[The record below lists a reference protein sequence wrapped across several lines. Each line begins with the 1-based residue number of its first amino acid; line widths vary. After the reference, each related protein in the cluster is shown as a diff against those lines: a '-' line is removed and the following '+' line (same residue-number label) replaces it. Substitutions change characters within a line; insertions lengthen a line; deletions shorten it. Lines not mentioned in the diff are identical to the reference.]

1 MLKTKLCQAQD
12 SLPRVLHFLRM
23 RRRRLLQL
31 ISIGALSPGFD
42 ALRAAEACRAIQAGP
57 AEPYRL
63 RFFRPDENELL
74 DALMEMII
82 PADSHSPGARD
93 AKVSLFAD
101 WMVSHDPAA
110 TQQKWRAGLQQMNEE
125 ARDTSLADAL
135 DRAAA
140 GEAHPESDLHRFFI
154 RLKQMTVDGYY
165 TSEIGLHQD
174 LQYEG
179 NGHLLKFPGCA
190 HSEHK
195 A

>member
-1 MLKTKLCQAQD
+1 M
-12 SLPRVLHFLRM
+12 LHFLWM
-23 RRRRLLQL
+23 RRRSLLQL
-31 ISIGALSPGFD
+31 ISVGALSPGFD
-42 ALRAAEACRAIQAGP
+42 ALRAMEVCRAIHAGP
-57 AEPYRL
+57 AEPYQL

-82 PADSHSPGARD
+82 PADAHSAGARE

-110 TQQKWRAGLQQMNEE
+110 IQQEWRTGLQRMNEE
-125 ARDTSLADAL
+125 ARNMSRADVLAK
-135 DRAAA
+135 AAA
-140 GEAHPESDLHRFFI
+140 GEAHPESDLDRFFI

-174 LQYEG
+174 LQYQG
-179 NGHLLKFPGCA
+179 NEHLLRFPACTHA
-190 HSEHK
+190 EHK

>member
-1 MLKTKLCQAQD
+1 
-12 SLPRVLHFLRM
+12 VLHFLWM
-23 RRRRLLQL
+23 RRRSLLQL
-31 ISIGALSPGFD
+31 ISVGALSPGFD
-42 ALRAAEACRAIQAGP
+42 ALRAMEVCRAIHAGP
-57 AEPYRL
+57 AEPYQL

-82 PADSHSPGARD
+82 PADAHSPGARE

-110 TQQKWRAGLQQMNEE
+110 IQQEWRTGLQRMNEE
-125 ARDTSLADAL
+125 ARNMSRADVLAK
-135 DRAAA
+135 AAA
-140 GEAHPESDLHRFFI
+140 GEAHPESDLDWFFI

-174 LQYEG
+174 LQYQG
-179 NGHLLKFPGCA
+179 NEHLLRFPACTHA
-190 HSEHK
+190 EHK

>member
-1 MLKTKLCQAQD
+1 
-12 SLPRVLHFLRM
+12 VLHFLWM
-23 RRRRLLQL
+23 RRRSLLQL
-31 ISIGALSPGFD
+31 ISVGALSPGFD
-42 ALRAAEACRAIQAGP
+42 ALRAMEVCRAIHAGP
-57 AEPYRL
+57 AEAYQL

-82 PADSHSPGARD
+82 PADAHSPGARE

-110 TQQKWRAGLQQMNEE
+110 IQQEWRTGLQRMNEE
-125 ARDTSLADAL
+125 ARNMSRADVLAK
-135 DRAAA
+135 AAA
-140 GEAHPESDLHRFFI
+140 GEAHPESDLDRFFI

-174 LQYEG
+174 LQYQG
-179 NGHLLKFPGCA
+179 NEHLLSFPACTHA
-190 HSEHK
+190 EHK

>member
-1 MLKTKLCQAQD
+1 
-12 SLPRVLHFLRM
+12 M
-23 RRRRLLQL
+23 RRRSLLQL
-31 ISIGALSPGFD
+31 ISVSALSPGFE
-42 ALRAAEACRAIQAGP
+42 ALRAMEACRAIHAGP
-57 AEPYRL
+57 AEPYQL
-63 RFFRPDENELL
+63 RFFRPEENEFL

-82 PADSHSPGARD
+82 PADAHSPGARE

-110 TQQKWRAGLQQMNEE
+110 VQQEWRTGLQRMNEE
-125 ARDTSLADAL
+125 ARNTSPADAL
-135 DRAAA
+135 AQAAA

-174 LQYEG
+174 LQYQG
-179 NGHLLKFPGCA
+179 NDHLLKFSGCE
-190 HSEHK
+190 HPEHK

>member
-1 MLKTKLCQAQD
+1 M
-12 SLPRVLHFLRM
+12 LHFLWM
-23 RRRRLLQL
+23 RRRSLLQL
-31 ISIGALSPGFD
+31 ISVGALSPGFD
-42 ALRAAEACRAIQAGP
+42 ALRAMEVCRAIHAGP
-57 AEPYRL
+57 AEPYQL

-82 PADSHSPGARD
+82 PADAHSPGARE

-110 TQQKWRAGLQQMNEE
+110 IQQEWRTGLQRMNEE
-125 ARDTSLADAL
+125 ARNMSRADVLAK
-135 DRAAA
+135 AAA
-140 GEAHPESDLHRFFI
+140 GEAHPESDLDRFFI

-174 LQYEG
+174 LQYQG
-179 NGHLLKFPGCA
+179 NEHLLRFPPCTHA
-190 HSEHK
+190 EHK